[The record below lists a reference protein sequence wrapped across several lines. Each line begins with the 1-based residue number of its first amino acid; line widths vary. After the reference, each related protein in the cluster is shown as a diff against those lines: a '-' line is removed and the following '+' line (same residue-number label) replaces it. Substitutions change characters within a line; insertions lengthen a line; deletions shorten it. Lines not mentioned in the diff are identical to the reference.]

1 MLGGGWGA
9 YGGLWGLVRP
19 IQQVP
24 VLLQGVLWGQSEG
37 LQLLLGVT
45 FINMCVTQRLT
56 VLGMILYLCLA
67 REDPCW
73 VMGMTQQRHSRE

>member
-45 FINMCVTQRLT
+45 FISTISMCVTQRLT
-56 VLGMILYLCLA
+56 MLGMTLYCI
-67 REDPCW
+67 
-73 VMGMTQQRHSRE
+73 